1 MEILWMG
8 NLSMVWQVDGLTV
21 IWIYYSNKDI
31 SVGQEGKHIVSVI
44 WLNFTKQLLINH
56 QKIVFHVLSWSWC
69 KLGNKMLSKSRYY
82 CNNHMLLLV
91 HNCFHSILNYDTVQW
106 LHQGFFFPICCV
118 HWTIS
123 LVSSIRL
130 NSEMNIICSFLQ
142 SILRSFE

>member
-1 MEILWMG
+1 MENYFLYLRNKEWKYYEWEICPWC
-8 NLSMVWQVDGLTV
+8 DGLTV

-82 CNNHMLLLV
+82 CNIHMLLLV

-106 LHQGFFFPICCV
+106 LHQGFFSRYVMCIERY
-118 HWTIS
+118 H
-123 LVSSIRL
+123 
-130 NSEMNIICSFLQ
+130 
-142 SILRSFE
+142 